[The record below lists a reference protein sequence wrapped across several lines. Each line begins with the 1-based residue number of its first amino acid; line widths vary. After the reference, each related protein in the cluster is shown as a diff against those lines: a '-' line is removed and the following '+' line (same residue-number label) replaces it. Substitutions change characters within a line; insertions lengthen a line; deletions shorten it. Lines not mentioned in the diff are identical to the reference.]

1 MMDSRDLKNLKDS
14 LRIDGTDDDVLLASY
29 LSAAKNY
36 VKNAIDENLSQ
47 KFLELEKVSDLYTTA
62 VYALASAYYNNRSAL
77 SATTIVPVDLT
88 LQSIIGQLRGLYDSY
103 QVEFGDDT
111 NEIN

>member
-1 MMDSRDLKNLKDS
+1 MDSQDLKNLKDS

-47 KFLELEKVSDLYTTA
+47 KFLELENVSDLYTTA

-77 SATTIVPVDLT
+77 SATAIVPVDLT
-88 LQSIIGQLRGLYDSY
+88 LRSIIGQLRGLYDAY
-103 QVEFGDDT
+103 QAEFGDDT

>member
-1 MMDSRDLKNLKDS
+1 MMDPQDLKNLKDS
-14 LRIDGTDDDVLLASY
+14 LRIDGDDDNALLNSY
-29 LSAAKNY
+29 LSAAKSY
-36 VKNAIDENLSQ
+36 VKNAIDEDLSQ
-47 KFLELEKVSDLYTTA
+47 KFLGLDKVSNLYTTA

-88 LQSIIGQLRGLYDSY
+88 LQSIIGQLRGLYDAY
-103 QVEFGDDT
+103 QADNGDDT

>member
-1 MMDSRDLKNLKDS
+1 MAANLETLKSS
-14 LRIDGTDDDVLLASY
+14 LRIDGNDDDELLKGY
-29 LSAAKNY
+29 LSAATSYIKQ
-36 VKNAIDENLSQ
+36 AIGDENGVTG
-47 KFLELEKVSDLYTTA
+47 FYEMEGVNDLYTTA

-88 LQSIIGQLRGLYDSY
+88 LQSIIGQLRGLYDAY
-103 QVEFGDDT
+103 QADNGDDT

>member
-1 MMDSRDLKNLKDS
+1 MAANLETLKSS
-14 LRIDGTDDDVLLASY
+14 LRIDGNDDDVLLNSY
-29 LSAAKNY
+29 LSAAQNY
-36 VKNAIDENLSQ
+36 VENAIDEDLSQ
-47 KFLELEKVSDLYTTA
+47 DFFGLDRVSDLYTTA

-88 LQSIIGQLRGLYDSY
+88 LQSIIGQLRGLYDAY
-103 QVEFGDDT
+103 QADNGDDT